1 MIQKYDLSPICFQLM
16 KYNLQVQL
24 VSERSKYLRRKTVQM
39 DLNTILVS
47 ILGRRTSRPGQYFLH
62 FQNAGRQDATRET
75 ITGVHS
81 LTEYSV

>member
-1 MIQKYDLSPICFQLM
+1 MIQKYDLSPICFRLM

-47 ILGRRTSRPGQYFLH
+47 ILHNTHTEICSNIVREDNRITVLSLKDQRTSR
-62 FQNAGRQDATRET
+62 
-75 ITGVHS
+75 
-81 LTEYSV
+81 